1 MRAALKSGRW
11 PTLLVAV
18 FILSRV
24 VYARLGVRFDAQTLE
39 YAEQFLDPDLLR
51 NRLGESLVYL
61 HCQPPLF
68 NFYLGLVLKAFPG
81 REVVAYAFLHRLL
94 GLGMGWAVFA
104 LLRRFGVSSLLS
116 ALLVSWFLVSP
127 ACVLYENYLFDTY
140 LITGLLAFSALF
152 FHRFASSGRRAD
164 AVVLYLLLAAVVFT
178 RNVFHLAWYLLV
190 VLWLFLRFPARRKRV
205 LATAALPTALVLV
218 LYAKNLV
225 LFGSPA
231 ASSSMGTTLYHVVA
245 GYMPAAIRQQLVRES
260 GGAISELSLLPP
272 IPTMKPFKD
281 YPPAWT
287 SWPPTGVPALDREFK
302 SDGKDVNF
310 NHIAY
315 LHINKRYTTDSVRLL
330 LSRPEF
336 YLRSVAFAVRG
347 YFQPAADYFSE
358 GGNWPIP
365 SAVRL
370 YDVLFYGRFSP
381 PRLYLK
387 PEEFRTR
394 WADDRV
400 AWGLVAA
407 WLLLFFFGA
416 VEAARRLRRS
426 RPPAA
431 PDPGAAT
438 LLFMLYTS
446 AWWTAVTCLLSMG
459 ENMRHRFVL
468 EPYFLVFAGV
478 LAARLGKRFLPR
490 PRRPASEQR

>member
-24 VYARLGVRFDAQTLE
+24 VYARRGVRFDAQTLE
-39 YAEQFLDPDLLR
+39 YAEQFLDPALLR

-205 LATAALPTALVLV
+205 LAAAALPTALVLV
-218 LYAKNLV
+218 LISGLLIIEEQMPV
-225 LFGSPA
+225 GRGS
-231 ASSSMGTTLYHVVA
+231 G
-245 GYMPAAIRQQLVRES
+245 
-260 GGAISELSLLPP
+260 
-272 IPTMKPFKD
+272 
-281 YPPAWT
+281 
-287 SWPPTGVPALDREFK
+287 
-302 SDGKDVNF
+302 
-310 NHIAY
+310 
-315 LHINKRYTTDSVRLL
+315 
-330 LSRPEF
+330 
-336 YLRSVAFAVRG
+336 
-347 YFQPAADYFSE
+347 
-358 GGNWPIP
+358 
-365 SAVRL
+365 
-370 YDVLFYGRFSP
+370 
-381 PRLYLK
+381 
-387 PEEFRTR
+387 
-394 WADDRV
+394 
-400 AWGLVAA
+400 
-407 WLLLFFFGA
+407 
-416 VEAARRLRRS
+416 
-426 RPPAA
+426 
-431 PDPGAAT
+431 
-438 LLFMLYTS
+438 
-446 AWWTAVTCLLSMG
+446 
-459 ENMRHRFVL
+459 
-468 EPYFLVFAGV
+468 
-478 LAARLGKRFLPR
+478 
-490 PRRPASEQR
+490 QRA